1 MIKEINLYSS
11 IILASAFYLVKFFS

>member
-1 MIKEINLYSS
+1 MYSS